1 MSNEE
6 KILELLTQMQTDI
19 STLKSGQQEIRTD
32 ITGIKDRLDRVED
45 RAQRTAVLLETE
57 VDRKLD
63 LLYDGHDAIME
74 RLDKL
79 ASRGRVEELE
89 AWLRSYKPEELF
101 NSDGTPV
108 ELVASFPPAGNR
120 RMGANPHAN
129 GGLLLRDLR
138 TPDFRDY
145 AVDITVPGGVEAQRA
160 RLEAEGHTVVQRGRK
175 HLRWYVQDYEKVL
188 VELN

>member
-89 AWLRSYKPEELF
+89 
-101 NSDGTPV
+101 NDV
-108 ELVASFPPAGNR
+108 V
-120 RMGANPHAN
+120 
-129 GGLLLRDLR
+129 LLKAAIKLM
-138 TPDFRDY
+138 
-145 AVDITVPGGVEAQRA
+145 
-160 RLEAEGHTVVQRGRK
+160 RLEIDKLKKAQ
-175 HLRWYVQDYEKVL
+175 
-188 VELN
+188 

>member
-74 RLDKL
+74 RLDNL

-89 AWLRSYKPEELF
+89 
-101 NSDGTPV
+101 NDV
-108 ELVASFPPAGNR
+108 V
-120 RMGANPHAN
+120 
-129 GGLLLRDLR
+129 LLKAAIKLM
-138 TPDFRDY
+138 
-145 AVDITVPGGVEAQRA
+145 
-160 RLEAEGHTVVQRGRK
+160 RLEI
-175 HLRWYVQDYEKVL
+175 EKL
-188 VELN
+188 KKAQ

>member
-19 STLKSGQQEIRTD
+19 STLKSGQQEILTD

-89 AWLRSYKPEELF
+89 
-101 NSDGTPV
+101 NDV
-108 ELVASFPPAGNR
+108 V
-120 RMGANPHAN
+120 
-129 GGLLLRDLR
+129 LLKAAIKLM
-138 TPDFRDY
+138 
-145 AVDITVPGGVEAQRA
+145 
-160 RLEAEGHTVVQRGRK
+160 RLEI
-175 HLRWYVQDYEKVL
+175 EKL
-188 VELN
+188 KKAQ